1 MADAEGT
8 FQGEPTY
15 SARSSGRYFVA
26 RGLVSPTK
34 NSHDTWAQAFLNGHL
49 PIARAARPDLTLKAN
64 TWLAASYLWL
74 GCAAGRVWLTQD
86 SSSHTSGR
94 LPPNYLRKPGTVP
107 AYLTK
112 LRYEARASI

>member
-15 SARSSGRYFVA
+15 SAHAHNERALF
-26 RGLVSPTK
+26 RGMGLGLTDK

-64 TWLAASYLWL
+64 TWLAASYL
-74 GCAAGRVWLTQD
+74 
-86 SSSHTSGR
+86 
-94 LPPNYLRKPGTVP
+94 
-107 AYLTK
+107 
-112 LRYEARASI
+112 